1 MIKKSFKKILMIIL
15 SVKIVP
21 TLCLKLPCRKCKIL
35 NVREISFIVSEKKR
49 KKRWTMHWH
58 FSLKIREQ
66 FTVSTFS
73 HTVWQTSLNILINV
87 YWNKYGLIQTDAT
100 NDIVVY
106 SFLAWLITESI
117 TMHSVHL
124 SFQCSK
130 VYRLHINYHM
140 TKKNQDNS
148 FNFRF
153 QIGNGRQS
161 KRLLANLRRIL
172 LFHYLF
178 FFIKTGIQDFLLDIY
193 SAYKSFV
200 WTAAIGLEVSGSNNI
215 FSILPLY

>member
-1 MIKKSFKKILMIIL
+1 
-15 SVKIVP
+15 
-21 TLCLKLPCRKCKIL
+21 
-35 NVREISFIVSEKKR
+35 
-49 KKRWTMHWH
+49 MHWR
-58 FSLKIREQ
+58 FGLKIREQ

-73 HTVWQTSLNILINV
+73 LTVWQTSLHILINV

-100 NDIVVY
+100 NEIVVY

-124 SFQCSK
+124 PFQCSK

-140 TKKNQDNS
+140 TNKKNQDNS

-161 KRLLANLRRIL
+161 KRILANLGE
-172 LFHYLF
+172 FF
-178 FFIKTGIQDFLLDIY
+178 FFIINFFFFHKNRNMGFSSRHLLRLQKFCMNSRYRTGSFCIQ
-193 SAYKSFV
+193 
-200 WTAAIGLEVSGSNNI
+200 
-215 FSILPLY
+215 